1 LEKDSL
7 VQRLMATFV
16 GELEDH
22 VRSLERNLLALEK
35 SAAPAE
41 KAELFATLFR
51 TAHSLKGSA
60 RLVKATPLENMGHRL
75 EELFAAARDGK
86 LTVDRAF
93 FELILP
99 AVDAIAEA
107 GRRLRAG
114 ADLSATRL
122 DECIRHIG
130 SALRS
135 APKGRAIKELPW
147 PPRGTPP
154 AARAEELPPPERD
167 GWSRVVRVP
176 AEKLDALVMQ
186 SGELLL
192 VRHRIEARSEEAVAL
207 EELVGEW
214 RRDWRKLELGLAL
227 LGKRGATAA
236 AAPPGGE
243 TNGDA
248 RAPGAIPRQLE
259 QAVGRG
265 KETLWR
271 IERGMQRLAGDLAA
285 DRRALEQTA
294 DPLDAEVRRTRM
306 VPFAEAC
313 EGLERMAR
321 DLTAGGEKAVRLVLE
336 GGELALDRA
345 VLEGLKD
352 PLIHI
357 VRNAIDHGIEPI
369 EARRAAGKAEL
380 GRVTISAVLRGP
392 RVEVTIADDGRG
404 LDLGAIGEQLKRRET
419 DLPDDARELA
429 RTIFLPGLS
438 TSRSVTQLSG
448 RGVGLDVV
456 KTRLETMRGTV
467 EIDHA
472 PGRGTKFILSLPL
485 TLSSV
490 RAILARAGGQV
501 FAFDTTSVR
510 RVLRVAAEDI
520 RSIEAREVIQTD
532 EGPVGVATLS
542 ELLNLPPRPIASED
556 SGMPAI
562 VLASEGHQAAFV
574 VDEFLA
580 EREVLLRA
588 LGPRLKQIE
597 HVTGA
602 TLLPEGLIAL
612 ILNASSLIARVRG
625 LPMRMGVARAIAAEP
640 AAARKRLLVVDDSV
654 TIRTLE
660 KSILEAAGYE
670 VLAAADGVEA
680 WQMLLEKGADL
691 VVSDV
696 EMPRMDGFTLTEA
709 IRGSKRFRTLP
720 VILVTAMER
729 EADKARGL
737 AVGAD
742 AYRVKSAFD
751 QKDLLDTIAQFL

>member
-1 LEKDSL
+1 
-7 VQRLMATFV
+7 
-16 GELEDH
+16 
-22 VRSLERNLLALEK
+22 
-35 SAAPAE
+35 
-41 KAELFATLFR
+41 
-51 TAHSLKGSA
+51 
-60 RLVKATPLENMGHRL
+60 
-75 EELFAAARDGK
+75 
-86 LTVDRAF
+86 
-93 FELILP
+93 
-99 AVDAIAEA
+99 
-107 GRRLRAG
+107 
-114 ADLSATRL
+114 
-122 DECIRHIG
+122 
-130 SALRS
+130 
-135 APKGRAIKELPW
+135 
-147 PPRGTPP
+147 
-154 AARAEELPPPERD
+154 
-167 GWSRVVRVP
+167 
-176 AEKLDALVMQ
+176 
-186 SGELLL
+186 
-192 VRHRIEARSEEAVAL
+192 
-207 EELVGEW
+207 
-214 RRDWRKLELGLAL
+214 
-227 LGKRGATAA
+227 
-236 AAPPGGE
+236 
-243 TNGDA
+243 
-248 RAPGAIPRQLE
+248 
-259 QAVGRG
+259 
-265 KETLWR
+265 
-271 IERGMQRLAGDLAA
+271 
-285 DRRALEQTA
+285 
-294 DPLDAEVRRTRM
+294 
-306 VPFAEAC
+306 
-313 EGLERMAR
+313 
-321 DLTAGGEKAVRLVLE
+321 
-336 GGELALDRA
+336 
-345 VLEGLKD
+345 
-352 PLIHI
+352 

-404 LDLGAIGEQLKRRET
+404 LDLGAIGEQLRRRET

-670 VLAAADGVEA
+670 VLAAADGMEA